1 MTPCSRCSGSHRI
14 QHLDASNLQS
24 VVSGKMSEFT
34 GAVGEL
40 FSPGGFNGD
49 FFTEIWSEATKSR
62 PRIYY
67 GYYDYALK

>member
-1 MTPCSRCSGSHRI
+1 
-14 QHLDASNLQS
+14 
-24 VVSGKMSEFT
+24 MSEFT
-34 GAVGEL
+34 GAAGEL